1 MSSKGHT
8 QVKGQA
14 VRARIANAIMT
25 LPIEKPKPALRCSVH
40 VVGPNGK
47 IRTCNKTALREVKG
61 EGFCGLKEHTLLAFQ
76 RQREEF
82 RMQRLTKKTIKRYDS
97 IAILH

>member
-8 QVKGQA
+8 QGKEL
-14 VRARIANAIMT
+14 RARIANAIMM

-40 VVGPNGK
+40 VVGPKGK
-47 IRTCNKTALREVKG
+47 IRECGKVALREVKG

-82 RMQRLTKKTIKRYDS
+82 RMQRLTKKTIKKYDS
-97 IAILH
+97 IAIVHH